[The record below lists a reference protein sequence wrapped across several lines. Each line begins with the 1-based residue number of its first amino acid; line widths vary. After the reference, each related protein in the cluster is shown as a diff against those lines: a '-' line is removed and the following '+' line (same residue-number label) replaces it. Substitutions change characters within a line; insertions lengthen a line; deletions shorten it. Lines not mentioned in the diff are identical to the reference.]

1 MVGTRKASLLQLV
14 FLIYAVCAAGPYG
27 LEGVVAACGPGMTMV
42 LLVVM
47 PLVWSI
53 PIALATAELTSA
65 FPVEGGYYRWARMA
79 FGDFWAFQCGWW
91 AWSATVVSTAALAVL
106 FTDYAQA
113 WDPDLRILS
122 PLVNPLHRGLASL
135 PWIGAFL
142 FPDPRALG
150 DWLVCLLLI
159 GSLTWVNLRGIR
171 VVGDSSILMNVL
183 LLGPFALITLLGLT
197 RWSHNPF
204 SPLTPP
210 GETHLSALVNGLL
223 LLIWLYSGY
232 EMLSTVAE
240 EVENPRR
247 NFPRALVMAAPM
259 VVLSYVLPTLAAL
272 AALGRWDSWGAQH
285 FTLVGGELGGAW
297 LAGWV
302 TVGGLLSNASL
313 VNVSILSVSRLPYAM
328 ALDRLLPSF
337 LGKASP
343 VTGAPVA
350 SLLLGGLIYTLLTLR
365 GFTDLINI
373 YAFLQ
378 AANYIMI
385 YLSLL
390 RLRARFPEA
399 PRPFR
404 IGGGRWGLAA
414 VVMPP
419 VLLSALVLRNGEA
432 VTVAQGLAAIA
443 VGPLV
448 YFLARLARRRD
459 AGGTPAA
466 TPGAEPAPD

>member
-1 MVGTRKASLLQLV
+1 MAENVLLD
-14 FLIYAVCAAGPYG
+14 AGF
-27 LEGVVAACGPGMTMV
+27 VVA
-42 LLVVM
+42 LL
-47 PLVWSI
+47 SRRD
-53 PIALATAELTSA
+53 
-65 FPVEGGYYRWARMA
+65 FHHHWAVAQTPRLA

-113 WDPDLRILS
+113 WDPDLRLLAPI
-122 PLVNPLHRGLASL
+122 VNPLHRLIAGL
-135 PWIGAFL
+135 PGIGALL
-142 FPDPRALG
+142 FPDPRTLG

-159 GSLTWVNLRGIR
+159 WSLTWLNLRGIR

-183 LLGPFALITLLGLT
+183 LLGPFVLITLLGLA

-210 GETHLSALVNGLL
+210 GEAPLPAAVSGLL

-247 NFPRALVMAAPM
+247 NFPRALAIAAPM
-259 VVLSYVLPTLAAL
+259 VVLSYALPTLAAL
-272 AALGRWDSWGAQH
+272 AALGGWDSWRAQQ
-285 FTLVGGELGGAW
+285 FTRVGGGLGGAW

-302 TVGGLLSNASL
+302 TIGGLLSNASL

-328 ALDRLLPSF
+328 ALDRLLPAF
-337 LGKASP
+337 LARASP
-343 VTGAPVA
+343 RTGAPVA
-350 SLLLGGLIYTLLTLR
+350 SLLLGGVIYSLLSLR
-365 GFTDLINI
+365 GFTALVGI

-390 RLRARFPEA
+390 RLRARFPNA
-399 PRPFR
+399 LRPFK
-404 IGGGRWGLAA
+404 IGGGRWGLAL
-414 VVMPP
+414 VVVPP
-419 VLLSALVLRNGEA
+419 MLLSALVLWKGQRGA
-432 VTVAQGLAAIA
+432 VAQGLAAVA

-448 YFLARLARRRD
+448 YFLARLARRRTS
-459 AGGTPAA
+459 AASPA
-466 TPGAEPAPD
+466 